1 MTSEVNSAFQRLTS
15 DLDYRAILDPEHLKA
30 IGQGNRRAIYD
41 ESKDIWAL
49 GITVL
54 CYVCGEDFNTFYDWT
69 NYRVRFDA
77 ISRKMEVAES
87 VLDAETTSVLRECLD
102 PNELT
107 RISVE
112 RIREVISRQS

>member
-1 MTSEVNSAFQRLTS
+1 MTSNINSAFQRLTS
-15 DLDYRAILDPEHLKA
+15 DLDYKAILDPEHLKA

-54 CYVCGEDFNTFYDWT
+54 CYVCGEDFNSFYDWN
-69 NYRVRFDA
+69 NYRVRFDV
-77 ISRKMEVAES
+77 ISQRLEVAET
-87 VLDAETTSVLRECLD
+87 VLGSEIASVLRECLD

-112 RIREVISRQS
+112 RIREVVLRQS